1 MLFLAIKKLYAN
13 QIFKIK
19 KNDNN
24 ASAGDLSKNA
34 NNNNIFVKRF
44 VKVLTMLQK
53 LI

>member
-24 ASAGDLSKNA
+24 ASASDLSKNA
-34 NNNNIFVKRF
+34 NNNNTLVKDF
-44 VKVLTMLQK
+44 IKILTMLQK